1 MFNIKCNYKLI
12 KMTKLIFGKLLCYNK
27 IKTIW
32 DILIGMN
39 KQPCEA
45 DLMLTDLF
53 EGANELLF
61 AQSEVTDWSYHAAW
75 CGEQIQAWVQA
86 CFTRLR
92 N

>member
-1 MFNIKCNYKLI
+1 
-12 KMTKLIFGKLLCYNK
+12 
-27 IKTIW
+27 
-32 DILIGMN
+32 
-39 KQPCEA
+39 
-45 DLMLTDLF
+45 MLTDLF